1 MAKKKEPSLLKTI
14 SEYFDREKKKTRKQT
29 SREVIPSLDTTFI
42 FKSFEKVKKN
52 SDTQLQIVKKTNIA
66 VTQISDNIYNI
77 AAKIGAQL
85 TSFKEVEESL
95 KEQTRLEQL
104 QKQQNIAASEEAAM
118 ETRQAIPQN
127 TEAKQEKLKQD
138 SMFDTLKKG
147 FKLPFKDI
155 IKTVF
160 SGGMSFLKKA
170 GGFLLRGL
178 TLFTNPIGLAV
189 AVIGTIGYG
198 IYKYFTDKEFR
209 GSVNNIFQTTKDFVA
224 EKFSQAQNMFGEY
237 IVSPVVNFLSIV
249 RDKFIDGLI
258 GLIKAALPDL
268 PVFKSAKESII
279 QSLSGF
285 KSKETQ
291 PTKTEIQIPP
301 GTSTAGA
308 GRGSINPPMAVPDQD
323 IPTAQDTQ
331 PSITEE
337 SPLDVDI
344 KKYVNL
350 KDSSINLDGLDQ
362 AVKKRLAAV
371 AYEYYNA
378 TGQKIQINSAFRDP
392 KEQEEL
398 FKKYGSPRAAKPG
411 KSKHEV
417 GLAFDINS
425 GDANKA
431 IAMGLF
437 DKYGFHRPFN
447 AESWHIEPTE
457 IKNSVPDNPVN
468 PGQAVLV
475 SNEGKATVPSDGKP
489 INEGQLKQA
498 IPSSSEQTT
507 NTELATAE
515 PVHQPSVSP
524 SVVSSGS
531 QEPATNQTIPP
542 SSPGIAPS
550 SSQVQQVQPAPSTGE
565 NIVTASINVE
575 GQYFEKQSSSVTN
588 IDNST
593 KNVANSQ
600 ERPRFV
606 IPSPVA
612 NRGSLDKYSYSLT

>member
-1 MAKKKEPSLLKTI
+1 MAKKNKQPSLLKTV
-14 SEYFDREKKKTRKQT
+14 SGYFNNENKRSKKQT
-29 SREVIPSLDTTFI
+29 TREVKPSIDNTFI
-42 FKSFEKVKKN
+42 IKSFEKVKNN
-52 SDTQLQIVKKTNIA
+52 SSIQLEIVKKTNIV

-85 TSFKEVEESL
+85 TSFKEVEDSL

-104 QKQQNIAASEEAAM
+104 NKQQSLAGSEEASM
-118 ETRQAIPQN
+118 
-127 TEAKQEKLKQD
+127 EAKKELPEKKSDIKEEKTKQD
-138 SMFDTLKKG
+138 SLFDTLKKG
-147 FKLPFKDI
+147 FKLPFRDI

-209 GSVNNIFQTTKDFVA
+209 SSVDNVFQTAKDFVA
-224 EKFSQAQNMFGEY
+224 EKFGQAKDMFGEY
-237 IVSPVVNFLSIV
+237 IVNPVVSFLSNI

-258 GLIKAALPDL
+258 AVINAVPDFGLDKVKEIKTKLIDS
-268 PVFKSAKESII
+268 V
-279 QSLSGF
+279 SGF
-285 KSKETQ
+285 KSKPQ
-291 PTKTEIQIPP
+291 AQTKKEEPQQISSSTIKAEP
-301 GTSTAGA
+301 GKEA
-308 GRGSINPPMAVPDQD
+308 INPPMAVSNQLPK
-323 IPTAQDTQ
+323 AQDAQ
-331 PSITEE
+331 PAVSNQP
-337 SPLDVDI
+337 SPLDVDL

-350 KDSSINLDGLDQ
+350 KDSSINLDGLDD
-362 AVKKRLAAV
+362 AVKKRLGAV
-371 AYEYYNA
+371 AYEYFNA

-417 GLAFDINS
+417 GLAFDMNS
-425 GDANKA
+425 GDANKS

-437 DKYGFHRPFN
+437 DKYGFHRPIK
-447 AESWHIEPTE
+447 AETWHIEPTE

-489 INEGQLKQA
+489 ISESELKQA
-498 IPSSSEQTT
+498 VPNSAPPIQSNEAVMAQ
-507 NTELATAE
+507 
-515 PVHQPSVSP
+515 PVSQQPSTSAVTESASQQSSP
-524 SVVSSGS
+524 STTSNLSSG
-531 QEPATNQTIPP
+531 QQIQ
-542 SSPGIAPS
+542 SSPT
-550 SSQVQQVQPAPSTGE
+550 TGE
-565 NIVTASINVE
+565 SVVA
-575 GQYFEKQSSSVTN
+575 SSVSLEASYNSETPSITN
-588 IDNST
+588 IDNSS
-593 KNVANSQ
+593 KSISNSQ
-600 ERPRFV
+600 ERPRFK

-612 NRGSLDKYSYSLT
+612 NRGSLDKYSYSLA